1 VSLFLSPAQL
11 LVFKLSWKLFLYS
24 FCLPTLAEIIVILA
38 MYKAVFIDMDG
49 TLLRKDHTVSSI
61 TRHTIQQLIQKDILI
76 VPISARP
83 LHGMLPITQTVFPD
97 DNPVVSL
104 NGGYIYQQ
112 QAVTYQVHVT
122 LPEAE
127 AIHSEVKK
135 QPVSAM
141 YYSQMEWFAEASTD
155 AVKKE
160 QKITAVPITIQP
172 FIDTLTLW
180 EQQQTGPNKILIA
193 GDPGVILSLEK
204 ELLANHSGE
213 LNIYK
218 SQPRYLEVMS
228 LQASKSK
235 AIQFLM
241 AQYGLHQNEVI
252 AIGDNYNDK
261 GMIEFAGTGV
271 AMGNAPDEIKAVA
284 NYVTDTNNHDGVA
297 KALKHFFD
305 LK

>member
-1 VSLFLSPAQL
+1 
-11 LVFKLSWKLFLYS
+11 
-24 FCLPTLAEIIVILA
+24 

-61 TRHTIQQLIQKDILI
+61 TSTTIQQLIQKGILI

-83 LHGMLPITQTVFPD
+83 LHGMLPITNSIFGD

-104 NGGYIYQQ
+104 NGGYIFQQ
-112 QAVTYQVHVT
+112 QAVTYQVHVS
-122 LPEAE
+122 LAE
-127 AIHSEVKK
+127 TAAVHNELEK

-141 YYSQMEWFAEASTD
+141 YYSQMEWFAQASTD

-160 QKITAVPITIQP
+160 QKITALPIIIQP
-172 FIDTLTLW
+172 FIETIALW
-180 EQQQTGPNKILIA
+180 KQQQTGPNKILIA
-193 GDPGVILSLEK
+193 GDPNVILALEK
-204 ELLANHSGE
+204 ELLANHAGQ

-218 SQPRYLEVMS
+218 SQPRYLEVMH
-228 LQASKSK
+228 LQASKQK
-235 AIQFLM
+235 AIEFLM
-241 AQYGLHQNEVI
+241 HQYNLQQNEII

-284 NYVTDTNNHDGVA
+284 NYITDTNNNDGVA
-297 KALKHFFD
+297 KALHHFFN
-305 LK
+305 